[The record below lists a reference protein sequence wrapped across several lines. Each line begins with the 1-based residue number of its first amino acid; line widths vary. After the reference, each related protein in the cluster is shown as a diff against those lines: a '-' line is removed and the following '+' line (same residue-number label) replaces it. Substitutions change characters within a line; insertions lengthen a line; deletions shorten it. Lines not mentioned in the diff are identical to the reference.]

1 MSPLQVG
8 FAIFSQLQ
16 ICLRRLLGLFNKAM
30 QQNHPFTLYRK
41 QDSSD
46 TLIQPASDFPEAG
59 IHFSHDWHPDRPPI
73 LNRLNIA
80 TDRLLVLFA
89 QTLQPITNR
98 LISRFRSVKNHL
110 KRHIG
115 IHARK
120 RTIFGTACKLSIP
133 PRKLEI

>member
-1 MSPLQVG
+1 
-8 FAIFSQLQ
+8 
-16 ICLRRLLGLFNKAM
+16 M
-30 QQNHPFTLYRK
+30 QQNHPFTPYRK

-59 IHFSHDWHPDRPPI
+59 IHFSHDWHPDRPAI

-89 QTLQPITNR
+89 QTLQLLTNR
-98 LISRFRSVKNHL
+98 LISRFRSLKNHF

-115 IHARK
+115 IHVGK
-120 RTIFGTACKLSIP
+120 CTIFGTFYKLSIHQ
-133 PRKLEI
+133 